1 MGIIQ
6 CFKNKRGF
14 SLLELITVIAIIG
27 LLLAIAVPELGSQLR
42 HLQVK
47 SCAQKLAA
55 DIRHARASAQSQ
67 GHRSQLVI
75 PTNSNL
81 QDFNGDGNN
90 ELWLTFLD
98 SYPNPDSSYTAGE
111 TVLSC
116 GVCSSGIIIEPNPDL
131 TNSLPLSTDGTN
143 RLMWF
148 SMLGTLQPAAI
159 DKSIVITNRGNNSYK
174 VRVKTISLTGNFQ
187 IQSCETGGT
196 VDCSNESDWHDIY

>member
-1 MGIIQ
+1 MAIKQ
-6 CFKNKRGF
+6 CSNNSPGF
-14 SLLELITVIAIIG
+14 SLVELLIIISIVG
-27 LLLAIAVPELGSQLR
+27 VLLAIAAPELGGQLR
-42 HLQVK
+42 RLHVK
-47 SCAQKLAA
+47 DCAQKLAA

-67 GHRSQLVI
+67 GHRAQLVI

-116 GVCSSGIIIEPNPDL
+116 GACSSGIIIEPNPDL

-143 RLMWF
+143 RFMWF
-148 SMLGTLQPAAI
+148 SMLGTLQSTAI
-159 DKSIVITNRGNNSYK
+159 DKSIVITNQGNNSYK
-174 VRVKTISLTGNFQ
+174 VRVKIISLTGNFQ
-187 IQSCETGGT
+187 IQSCEAAGS
-196 VDCSNESDWHDIY
+196 VDCSNESDWHDI